1 METPTLILPDF
12 GKNPLEFLREARA
25 ELKKVIWP
33 TKQEVMR
40 MTILIVVVSV
50 LVGAYVGGL
59 DFGFTNLF
67 RLLIQR

>member
-1 METPTLILPDF
+1 METPTLVLPDF
-12 GKNPLEFLREARA
+12 GKNPLAYFQEAKA

-33 TKQEVMR
+33 TKQDVVR

-50 LVGAYVGGL
+50 LVGAFVGGL

-67 RLLIQR
+67 RLIIQR